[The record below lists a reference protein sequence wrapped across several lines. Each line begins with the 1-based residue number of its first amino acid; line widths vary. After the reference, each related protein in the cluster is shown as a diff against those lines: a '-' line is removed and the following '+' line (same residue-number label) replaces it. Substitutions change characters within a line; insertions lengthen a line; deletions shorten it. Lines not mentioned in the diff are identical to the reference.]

1 MITPGADD
9 LRSSKIDTLTVSGF
23 LNDDAVYTNVE
34 VTPEKRC
41 APQLSERA
49 DRCLA
54 RTEIELPPA
63 PVDRVVI
70 RVGAVSP
77 VADASGPLPISI
89 TELGVKRSHWIRQDG
104 PAPQPRGL
112 HQRAHGG

>member
-1 MITPGADD
+1 
-9 LRSSKIDTLTVSGF
+9 VSGF

-41 APQLSERA
+41 APELSERA

-63 PVDRVVI
+63 SVDRVVI

-89 TELGVKRSHWIRQDG
+89 TELGVNGRIGFDKTAQRRS
-104 PAPQPRGL
+104 PRTASTCSRWMTPKWEFG
-112 HQRAHGG
+112 